1 MPKNIL
7 IIKNITRE
15 GPGLLEIVLSES
27 NIAYTIIDLS
37 QGESLPTSPKKFS
50 AVVVLGGPDSANDH
64 TAKMETERT
73 FVQKVLDQHIPYL
86 GICLGLQIMVK
97 VTSGEVYASPVKEI
111 GFRDPHSY
119 PFEVIMLT
127 QAGEHDPLFTNLGE
141 QFRVFQL
148 HGETVR
154 LTPAMQQLAIGRLV
168 KNQIVKIGSNAYG
181 IQCHFEL
188 TPEMFAQW
196 IQEDPDLLKLD
207 RNILH
212 LEFES
217 IKTDYTAVGR
227 QLFRNFLEIAE
238 FKKWRSHSKRAPRNL
253 ITFFMAWS
261 YYSCR
266 RLMI

>member
-1 MPKNIL
+1 MPKNVL
-7 IIKNITRE
+7 IVKNITRE
-15 GPGLLEIVLSES
+15 GPGLLEIILREKS
-27 NIAYTIIDLS
+27 IPYTTVDLS
-37 QGESLPTSPKKFS
+37 QGESLPALKEYGV
-50 AVVVLGGPDSANDH
+50 VVVLGGPDSANDDRP
-64 TAKMETERT
+64 KMQQERA
-73 FVQKVLDQHIPYL
+73 FVKQVLDQKIPYL

-97 VTSGEVYASPVKEI
+97 VTGGEVCASPVKEI

-127 QAGEHDPLFTNLGE
+127 QTGEHDPLFANLGE

-154 LTPAMQQLAIGRLV
+154 LTPVMQQLAIGRLV

-207 RNILH
+207 RNMLQ
-212 LEFES
+212 LEFEA
-217 IKTDYTAVGR
+217 IKADYTAVGQ
-227 QLFRNFLEIAE
+227 QLFQNFLRIA
-238 FKKWRSHSKRAPRNL
+238 KLQN
-253 ITFFMAWS
+253 
-261 YYSCR
+261 
-266 RLMI
+266 